1 MAPLK
6 SFGRILFGALVVIWS
21 LGPIYWAIKVSF
33 TTRVG
38 LQQVPPSLL
47 PVPFTLD
54 HYHELFN
61 PSGDSSGGF
70 FLALR
75 NSILQASGATI
86 ITLLI
91 SLLGGYAFAR
101 WTFAGSRVMFIAIIG
116 TLSVPLL
123 AVLLPL
129 FRMTAKLGLMDTHT
143 PIIVLGVTTSLPIAI
158 WIMRSF
164 VASLPADIESA
175 ARLDGA
181 NEARILWNIILPL
194 LKPAITSVGII
205 VFLTSWSAFIAPLLF
220 GQSSASQPLTV
231 LIPTFVT
238 KNSIDLG
245 LQAAAGC
252 MAILPPILLI
262 LGLHR
267 FLVTG
272 LLQGAVK

>member
-1 MAPLK
+1 MPRLK
-6 SFGRILFGALVVIWS
+6 SLGRIFFGALVVLWS
-21 LGPIYWAIKVSF
+21 LGPIYWAFKVSF

-38 LQQVPPSLL
+38 LQQTPPSLL
-47 PVPFTLD
+47 PIPFTLD
-54 HYHELFN
+54 HYREIFS
-61 PSGDSSGGF
+61 PSVDSSGGF

-75 NSILQASGATI
+75 NSMLQASGATV

-91 SLLGGYAFAR
+91 ALLGGYAFAR
-101 WTFAGSRVMFIAIIG
+101 WTFAGSRIMFVTIIG

-123 AVLLPL
+123 AVLLPI

-143 PIIVLGVTTSLPIAI
+143 PIIILGVTTSLPIAI

-220 GQSSASQPLTV
+220 GQSSATQPLTV

-238 KNSIDLG
+238 KNSVDLG

-267 FLVTG
+267 FLVSG